1 MRRWPDRALAVA
13 ALVLLLALA
22 GAAGAEDA
30 APTGAAGWQALL
42 GDRPEPQLGG
52 RWVVVLDLPS
62 LADRM
67 RRAGGHASEDRQRA
81 WTREAR
87 QGQERAIGE
96 LAARGLVILPEQS
109 YVRVLNGFS
118 AALDPRALPVLERD
132 PLVEGVY
139 PVRAAYPAAVAPESV
154 LQSAAF
160 GPGSG
165 RRPDITLPG
174 ADGNG
179 VTVALLDTGVDL
191 DHPYLEGR
199 LLPGVD
205 IVDPGGTA
213 AARENPTEPG
223 RPERHGTELAGL
235 LAGSGGPAG
244 LRGVAPGASILPVR
258 VGGWQ
263 PDAAGGVSIY
273 GRTDQVL
280 AGLEASV
287 DPNGDGSSLDGAR
300 IALVGLVE
308 PFASFADSPL
318 VRGAAGAR
326 ALGTLVVAPAGNDG
340 PAGPGYGSVGAPA
353 GAPAALSVA
362 AADARG
368 SVPTAHVLLRAGLEV
383 LLSGAQPLGGAVAP
397 TGSVSAPVVAVA
409 GGRST
414 RVRTDDAIVRLFD
427 ERGYSR
433 VAGAAALLPAGPTGP
448 EAVRELVAAGVR
460 AVLVDGLVPAGSLGV
475 EEQVDVPILGLS
487 GEVADRLR
495 ELLAGGVPVE
505 LAVGAASTGA
515 NPELAVTAPFSSTG
529 LALAGGTKPE
539 LAAAGVGLATSVPGE
554 PDDDETALYGT
565 ISGSSAAAALV
576 AGAAAL
582 LAQARPDLDAAGLHG
597 ALVAGARRRLGRAG
611 TPIGTVDPQSSSAV
625 ELVATPP
632 SVSVAPLG
640 PGRSSG
646 TGTVTLMNVSRRPL
660 SFRIVPA
667 AAPPGVV
674 VRLSRGSLS
683 LAPGASKAI
692 QVTVRA
698 SGLPTPPAALSG
710 TLRAVVRRGG
720 TLRIPWAA
728 PVPVA
733 KRPVIGDVA
742 LSATTFAP
750 DDDDPV
756 VLSFVAGRVDG
767 SPNRPQLLPLARL
780 QVELYRGGR
789 RLGALVTLR
798 TLLPGRYALGLTGR
812 GPGGGRLPSGPY
824 SLRIIG
830 SPVGGGVPTTVDV
843 PFRIR

>member
-1 MRRWPDRALAVA
+1 
-13 ALVLLLALA
+13 
-22 GAAGAEDA
+22 
-30 APTGAAGWQALL
+30 
-42 GDRPEPQLGG
+42 
-52 RWVVVLDLPS
+52 
-62 LADRM
+62 
-67 RRAGGHASEDRQRA
+67 
-81 WTREAR
+81 
-87 QGQERAIGE
+87 
-96 LAARGLVILPEQS
+96 
-109 YVRVLNGFS
+109 
-118 AALDPRALPVLERD
+118 
-132 PLVEGVY
+132 
-139 PVRAAYPAAVAPESV
+139 
-154 LQSAAF
+154 
-160 GPGSG
+160 
-165 RRPDITLPG
+165 
-174 ADGNG
+174 
-179 VTVALLDTGVDL
+179 
-191 DHPYLEGR
+191 
-199 LLPGVD
+199 
-205 IVDPGGTA
+205 
-213 AARENPTEPG
+213 
-223 RPERHGTELAGL
+223 
-235 LAGSGGPAG
+235 
-244 LRGVAPGASILPVR
+244 
-258 VGGWQ
+258 
-263 PDAAGGVSIY
+263 
-273 GRTDQVL
+273 
-280 AGLEASV
+280 
-287 DPNGDGSSLDGAR
+287 
-300 IALVGLVE
+300 
-308 PFASFADSPL
+308 
-318 VRGAAGAR
+318 
-326 ALGTLVVAPAGNDG
+326 
-340 PAGPGYGSVGAPA
+340 
-353 GAPAALSVA
+353 
-362 AADARG
+362 
-368 SVPTAHVLLRAGLEV
+368 
-383 LLSGAQPLGGAVAP
+383 
-397 TGSVSAPVVAVA
+397 
-409 GGRST
+409 
-414 RVRTDDAIVRLFD
+414 
-427 ERGYSR
+427 
-433 VAGAAALLPAGPTGP
+433 
-448 EAVRELVAAGVR
+448 
-460 AVLVDGLVPAGSLGV
+460 VLVDGLVPAGSLGV

-487 GEVADRLR
+487 DEVADRLR

-692 QVTVRA
+692 QVAVRA